1 MNNSSVLDFFHRYM
15 EEMGVFSS
23 MNGELLN
30 GDSESIPLLTTSFL
44 NWFETQRWDSLSLLE
59 LGAGSSTLYFSKF
72 FKSVTSYETSQDWF
86 DKLLPKKP
94 NNVYLI
100 KVDSIR
106 DALKKNHKKDIHD
119 FDVILID
126 AGENRANLARWL
138 VIEGYKG
145 IIFFDNSEWYR
156 KSIQMFIGEGFVE
169 IPFFG
174 LKPIE
179 DWVSCTSIVAEPSAL
194 KDIFNDNWVALP
206 KLSWE
211 QSNDDWDNE
220 QGGTDI
226 ERKTN

>member
-1 MNNSSVLDFFHRYM
+1 MSDPAVLEFFQKYM
-15 EEMGVFSS
+15 EEMGVFNSE
-23 MNGELLN
+23 NGESLN
-30 GDSESIPLLTTSFL
+30 GDSVPIPLLTNSFL

-72 FKSVTSYETSQDWF
+72 FKLVTSYETSQDWF
-86 DKLLPKKP
+86 DELLIKKA
-94 NNVYLI
+94 NNVDLI

-106 DALKKNHKKDIHD
+106 DALKENHKNDIHD

-138 VIEGYKG
+138 VTEGYKG

-174 LKPIE
+174 VKPIE

-194 KDIFNDNWVALP
+194 KDIFNNNWASLP
-206 KLSWE
+206 KLSWDLN
-211 QSNDDWDNE
+211 NDAWDNE
-220 QGGTDI
+220 QGDTI
-226 ERKTN
+226 

>member
-1 MNNSSVLDFFHRYM
+1 MSDPAVLEFFQKYL
-15 EEMGVFSS
+15 EEMGVFNSE
-23 MNGELLN
+23 NGELLN
-30 GDSESIPLLTTSFL
+30 GDSEPIPLLTNSFL

-86 DKLLPKKP
+86 DKLLPKKL
-94 NNVYLI
+94 NNVDFI

-106 DALKKNHKKDIHD
+106 DALKENHKNDIHD

-138 VIEGYKG
+138 VTEGYKG

-174 LKPIE
+174 VKPIE

-194 KDIFNDNWVALP
+194 KDIFNDKWASLP
-206 KLSWE
+206 KLSWDL
-211 QSNDDWDNE
+211 SNDAWDNE
-220 QGGTDI
+220 QGDTI
-226 ERKTN
+226 

>member
-1 MNNSSVLDFFHRYM
+1 MSDPAVLEFFQKYL

-23 MNGELLN
+23 ENGELLN
-30 GDSESIPLLTTSFL
+30 GDSEPIPLLTNSFL

-86 DKLLPKKP
+86 DKLLIKKA
-94 NNVYLI
+94 NNVDLI

-106 DALKKNHKKDIHD
+106 DALKENHKNNIND

-138 VIEGYKG
+138 VTEGYKG

-174 LKPIE
+174 VKPIE

-194 KDIFNDNWVALP
+194 KDIFNDNWASLP
-206 KLSWE
+206 KLSWDL
-211 QSNDDWDNE
+211 SNDAWDNE
-220 QGGTDI
+220 QGDTI
-226 ERKTN
+226 

>member
-1 MNNSSVLDFFHRYM
+1 LSDPAVLEFFQKYM
-15 EEMGVFSS
+15 EEMGVFNSE
-23 MNGELLN
+23 NGELLN
-30 GDSESIPLLTTSFL
+30 GDSEPIPLLTNSFL

-72 FKSVTSYETSQDWF
+72 FKLVTSYETSQDWF
-86 DKLLPKKP
+86 DELLIKKA
-94 NNVYLI
+94 NNVDLI

-106 DALKKNHKKDIHD
+106 DALKENHKNDIHD

-138 VIEGYKG
+138 VTEGYKG

-174 LKPIE
+174 VKPIE

-194 KDIFNDNWVALP
+194 KDIFNNNWASLP
-206 KLSWE
+206 KLSWDL
-211 QSNDDWDNE
+211 SNDAWDNE
-220 QGGTDI
+220 QGDTI
-226 ERKTN
+226 